1 MENKK
6 NYLKDL
12 FFNAHFIVALLFTSI
27 VMTGI
32 VANYDFDLLGVIIR
46 YKHVLSLV
54 GITLVLFA
62 IVFIPYL
69 FVNLKNKK
77 ITIADSFYLSF
88 IFIGLAFFIYIATTS
103 QSFNL
108 YKVSFAILALAVGG
122 ILLVLRMHFYY
133 IDAKEP
139 KFIAKNKVS
148 KYYSA
153 IFNKFHYISLLV
165 ISGIAVFLSYFLTE
179 PATISIIK
187 QPKTMI
193 VLLICILPTIVYAF
207 TKINSK
213 TITVFD
219 CFGVSCIL
227 AFPLILFKFI
237 VFTYSPLKVI
247 VWAVALLIYI
257 VYLLL
262 RFKFFDANAT
272 VKENNDHHYLSTLYS
287 KYDIG
292 LILSVG
298 GLLAMFASLLID
310 GDMLHPLYAQGTIK
324 FSVSLLPIVVL
335 TATSLLTL
343 AFFALV
349 ALFGVNK
356 KDVCIADLFLQ
367 FCLSFILFGFISLIS
382 HPSIILLIML
392 VAFLVYSVILLTIR
406 VHKCHKD

>member
-27 VMTGI
+27 AMTGI
-32 VANYDFDLLGVIIR
+32 VASYDFNLLGVIIR

-54 GITLVLFA
+54 GITLILFA

-69 FVNLKNKK
+69 FINLKSKK

-88 IFIGLAFFIYIATTS
+88 ILIGLAFFIYIALS
-103 QSFNL
+103 SKFNL
-108 YKVSFAILALAVGG
+108 YKASFAILALAIGG
-122 ILLVLRMHFYY
+122 LLFVLRMHFYY
-133 IDAKEP
+133 NDAKES
-139 KFIAKNKVS
+139 KFVAKNKVS
-148 KYYSA
+148 KYYAA
-153 IFNKFHYISLLV
+153 IFNKFHYIGLLV
-165 ISGIAVFLSYFLTE
+165 ISGVSIFLSYFLTE
-179 PATISIIK
+179 PETISIIK

-193 VLLICILPTIVYAF
+193 VFLICILPTIIYAF

-262 RFKFFDANAT
+262 RFKFFDANAKI
-272 VKENNDHHYLSTLYS
+272 KEHNDHHYLSTLYS

-298 GLLAMFASLLID
+298 GLIAMFASLLID
-310 GDMLHPLYAQGTIK
+310 GDMLHPLYAHDA
-324 FSVSLLPIVVL
+324 FSLDVSLLPIVVL
-335 TATSLLTL
+335 TVVALASLF
-343 AFFALV
+343 FFALI

-356 KDVCIADLFLQ
+356 KEVCIVDLFLQ
-367 FCLSFILFGFISLIS
+367 FCLSFIVFGFISLIS
-382 HPSIILLIML
+382 HPSIILLVLL
-392 VAFLVYSVILLTIR
+392 VAFLVYSAILLTIR
-406 VHKCHKD
+406 VHKCHID